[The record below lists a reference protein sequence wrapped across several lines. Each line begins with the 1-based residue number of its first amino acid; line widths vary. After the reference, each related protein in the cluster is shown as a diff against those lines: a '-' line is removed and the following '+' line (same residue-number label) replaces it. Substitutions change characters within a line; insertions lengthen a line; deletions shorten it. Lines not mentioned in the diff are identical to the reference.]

1 MKKIKKIIALILGVL
16 SLSTLYTVKANAAW
30 VKDSMDGGILKVIH
44 GPLAG
49 NLLMENGTILI
60 VKAI

>member
-1 MKKIKKIIALILGVL
+1 
-16 SLSTLYTVKANAAW
+16 
-30 VKDSMDGGILKVIH
+30 MDGGILKVIH
-44 GPLAG
+44 GQLVG

>member
-1 MKKIKKIIALILGVL
+1 
-16 SLSTLYTVKANAAW
+16 
-30 VKDSMDGGILKVIH
+30 MDGGILKVIH